1 MDLFVYDPDSDPWVF
16 LMKKKGGQLGRV
28 SFCLEGFPVMKKT
41 LGWLAVYNSRKP
53 DGKDFQLH
61 YTGSS

>member
-1 MDLFVYDPDSDPWVF
+1 MGFSND
-16 LMKKKGGQLGRV
+16 KKGGQLGRV